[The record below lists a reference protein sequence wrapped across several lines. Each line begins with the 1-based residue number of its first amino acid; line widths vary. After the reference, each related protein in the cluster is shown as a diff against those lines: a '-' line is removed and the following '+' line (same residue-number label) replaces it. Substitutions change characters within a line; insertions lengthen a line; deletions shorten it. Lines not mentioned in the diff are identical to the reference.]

1 LSGGLE
7 GKKGRRER
15 ERCRA
20 VVLCML
26 HPTPSV
32 STDVFFFFS
41 VFSVS
46 KSIIADLF
54 DQANAEPYTYM

>member
-1 LSGGLE
+1 
-7 GKKGRRER
+7 
-15 ERCRA
+15 